1 MNNYLHL
8 DFDGRELMFTIK
20 KETTFFSKHTGVA
33 LKKIEVILRVDRKI
47 HEDITKIIETL
58 NKTEINSTDGLEKIL
73 KKWKIEKSTYSC
85 IENKYDHCL
94 ELEEI
99 EDLHIDSLIIDKLTF
114 HPYSYKEEFIH
125 DALIIDAKVGLSE
138 VQFTE
143 VKKLIEKNDYF
154 KVVRYGI
161 SDESREMKLGLPL
174 WSKHKDTIKYCFTL
188 SEKKYFETQ
197 KKNLFDKL
205 LDKLSQRIFN
215 IGFLLAKQD
224 GILKEL
230 LTILS
235 SKKVLTNEEI
245 TEIKEKASNQTR
257 SREIDFYQVKDIDQ
271 FS

>member
-33 LKKIEVILRVDRKI
+33 LKKIEVSLRVDKKI
-47 HEDITKIIETL
+47 HEDITKIIERL
-58 NKTEINSTDGLEKIL
+58 NKTEINSIGEQGKIL
-73 KKWKIEKSTYSC
+73 KKWKIENSIYSC
-85 IENKYDHCL
+85 IENKYDHYFKL
-94 ELEEI
+94 TEI
-99 EDLHIDSLIIDKLTF
+99 EDLHVDSLTVGRLNF

-125 DALIIDAKVGLSE
+125 DALIIDAKVRLSE

-161 SDESREMKLGLPL
+161 SDEPREMKLGLPL
-174 WSKHKDTIKYCFTL
+174 WSKHKDTIKYKIIL
-188 SEKKYFETQ
+188 SEKKYFET
-197 KKNLFDKL
+197 KEKNINYSYPMILNM
-205 LDKLSQRIFN
+205 S
-215 IGFLLAKQD
+215 FLLAKQD

-245 TEIKEKASNQTR
+245 TKIKEKASTQTKR
-257 SREIDFYQVKDIDQ
+257 REINFYQVKDINE
-271 FS
+271 FL